1 MDEILQFDCRRRQN
15 KDSEQ
20 VFHQRDD
27 FYQQW
32 FEQVP
37 KACFSIS
44 AHRTVRAVNSWA
56 LRLLGFRRDELLG
69 RPVFDLYADTALGRA
84 RAEELFFR
92 FLGGT
97 EIAREKLQMRC
108 ADGSPLWI
116 SLTARPIRASNGQIV
131 ASCSIVE
138 ELVSDP
144 LQLGEPSVFSQPPA
158 SSLARHDCKRDLH
171 QQSRW
176 IIKSSHGLHFL
187 NVDEIDWIEAAGN
200 YAHLHAGRRLH
211 LVRETMNRLEAR
223 LCPCQFIR
231 VHRRAIVNVARMK
244 ELEPCPS
251 GDYRIILNDGTRLT
265 LSRTYREKLK
275 GIWLS

>member
-1 MDEILQFDCRRRQN
+1 VGEIPKFDCQRLN
-15 KDSEQ
+15 KHSEQ
-20 VFHQRDD
+20 VFHQPDD

-32 FEQVP
+32 FEQIA

-44 AHRTVRAVNSWA
+44 ADSTVRAVNGWA

-69 RPVFDLYADTALGRA
+69 RSVLDLYANMPLGKA

-92 FLGGT
+92 FIGGA
-97 EIAREKLQMRC
+97 EITREKLQMQC

-131 ASCSIVE
+131 ASCSMVE
-138 ELVSDP
+138 EIVSDP
-144 LQLGEPSVFSQPPA
+144 ILCGENSVASPLP
-158 SSLARHDCKRDLH
+158 SSLAWHDCKRDLH
-171 QQSRW
+171 QTSRW
-176 IIKSSHGLHFL
+176 IIKSAKGIHFL
-187 NVDEIDWIEAAGN
+187 NVDEIDWIGAAGN
-200 YAHLHAGRRLH
+200 YAELHVGSRVH

-223 LCPCQFIR
+223 LGPSQFIR
-231 VHRRAIVNVARMK
+231 VHRRVIVNVTRMK
-244 ELEPCPS
+244 ELEPCAS
-251 GDYRIILNDGTRLT
+251 GDYRLILNDGTRLT